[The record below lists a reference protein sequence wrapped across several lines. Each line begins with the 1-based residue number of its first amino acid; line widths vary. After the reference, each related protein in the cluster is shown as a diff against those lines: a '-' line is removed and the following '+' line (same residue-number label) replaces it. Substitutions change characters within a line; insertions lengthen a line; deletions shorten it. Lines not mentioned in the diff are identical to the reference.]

1 MAAAT
6 EATLLYT
13 RSPGYRRHVALD
25 MSPPMTNSI
34 HAKRKSSAAGRKPGS
49 SPLRVDTRPKPLLV
63 DGISSEI
70 TEPNPEVPQAEGYA
84 KISLN
89 SENRNLVIKTFAA
102 KERLFKPSPAP
113 PPTPSAIHCGGT
125 PGTASSVP
133 PHLRSAPIR
142 RLRHPLEESPLWG
155 AAGGALSGALSL
167 AVALPTL
174 LLLFLFLPVC
184 LLARSMAF
192 LAAVWGRR
200 AAAAGGNQGGGS
212 GSSESGSGGSRAWAG
227 DRPEPV
233 RGNDARWLGP
243 TWHRSVLHAVLVF
256 DSGLEVGA
264 LRQLVATRVLPRH
277 PRLTSRLIR
286 LPPPAPPCWL
296 PDPRFQIERHV
307 FPAALRPSK
316 RKRRRPRAP
325 GETERVTER
334 QLQRY
339 VARLLAVGLPASKPP
354 WELRVVRGYGK
365 HLDTVAVVRVHQSLA
380 DGMSL
385 VRLLCH
391 ALADSRVLHVP
402 QQPHFGGQSFSLNA
416 VRACLAGPLTLI
428 LWLLLLVAGG
438 VKGGGGG
445 WWSDCNPLTHRAS
458 WTGRITLSWSATI
471 ALPKITRVKHV
482 TRSTVNDVLMAA
494 LAGAVRGLLQGCG
507 IRQPP
512 NLRVVLPVD
521 LRSDISSPKPTSRMG
536 CKVAP
541 VVVALPVS
549 IEGAVPRLW
558 AMRKSLESLKSSP
571 EPVVVYGATAAL
583 MALLP
588 QRWACK
594 VISTPSATASLQF
607 SALPGPPST
616 LLVGGYPLKG
626 VFPILPAPEGLGLSV
641 SAFTY
646 ADQVYVTVAA
656 DSGLASAAKALLT
669 HLQAQI
675 ELLWQLLL
683 HRRLPGELRP
693 PVIMR
698 HSDLTRPSVQE
709 IQTRLY
715 HVQMELQKLS
725 LQVVASSYHSSTKDL
740 ANSNFSPNGRGI
752 RERPREKFAQ
762 GEDFLKGGELVE
774 KSQTDMENL
783 KDSVIVQ
790 VESEE
795 VIQVEEH
802 GAHSAT
808 QEDSLTMARL
818 RLLKAEF
825 VELLTELRKR
835 RSLIEGSDS
844 LIFEDE
850 ELVGELWRPRA
861 SSASRRS
868 LSLAGLI
875 SAATGRPTPSTSACA
890 SPTSPT
896 SHWDWEAVPQ
906 EDAPLDKS
914 ITQESAIGSAPA
926 GTLEELPPSRS
937 GARSQPDY
945 AGSSEALVITVA
957 SRDNGSPNVNIEVQD
972 MRLEEFR
979 RICPTEKEI

>member
-1 MAAAT
+1 MCMTPSAAREDKMAT

-13 RSPGYRRHVALD
+13 RSPGYRRHVTLD
-25 MSPPMTNSI
+25 MSPPLANSVH
-34 HAKRKSSAAGRKPGS
+34 HAKRKSSSGSRKS
-49 SPLRVDTRPKPLLV
+49 SCCSPVRVEARPKKPSLV
-63 DGISSEI
+63 DALSSEI
-70 TEPNPEVPQAEGYA
+70 AEPTPEVPQAEGYSRIQLEA
-84 KISLN
+84 ESK
-89 SENRNLVIKTFAA
+89 NLVIKPLARP
-102 KERLFKPSPAP
+102 ERLFRPSPAP
-113 PPTPSAIHCGGT
+113 PPTPSAVHCGG
-125 PGTASSVP
+125 GGGSGVP
-133 PHLRSAPIR
+133 PYLRSAPVR
-142 RLRHPLEESPLWG
+142 RLRHPLEESPVWG

-167 AVALPTL
+167 AVALPGL
-174 LLLFLFLPVC
+174 LLLSLLLPLC
-184 LLARSMAF
+184 LLARTMAF
-192 LAAVWGRR
+192 LVAAWGRR
-200 AAAAGGNQGGGS
+200 TNQGGSTEG
-212 GSSESGSGGSRAWAG
+212 GTGSRSWSG

-243 TWHRSVLHAVLVF
+243 TWRRSVLHAVLVF

-264 LRQLVATRVLPRH
+264 LRQLVASRVLPRH
-277 PRLTSRLIR
+277 PRLASRLIR

-307 FPAALRPSK
+307 FPAALRPSR
-316 RKRRRPRAP
+316 RKRSRQSPDQT
-325 GETERVTER
+325 TERVTER

-354 WELRVVRGYGK
+354 WELRVVKGYGK

-416 VRACLAGPLTLI
+416 VRACLAGPLTLL

-445 WWSDCNPLTHRAS
+445 WWSDCNPLTHRTS

-541 VVVALPVS
+541 VVVALPVA

-558 AMRKSLESLKSSP
+558 AMRKSLEALKSSP

-588 QRWACK
+588 QKWACK
-594 VISTPSATASLQF
+594 VIGTPSATASLQF

-669 HLQAQI
+669 HLQSQI

-693 PVIMR
+693 PIIMR

-725 LQVVASSYHSSTKDL
+725 LQVVASSCHQSIKDL
-740 ANSNFSPNGRGI
+740 ENPSSSANGRGK
-752 RERPREKFAQ
+752 RDRPQENTAQ
-762 GEDFLKGGELVE
+762 GGEFLKGGVIVDRGQNGVE
-774 KSQTDMENL
+774 NS
-783 KDSVIVQ
+783 KDSVVVQ

-795 VIQVEEH
+795 VIKVQENGVH
-802 GAHSAT
+802 TAT
-808 QEDSLTMARL
+808 QEESLTMARL

-835 RSLIEGSDS
+835 RSLVEGSDS
-844 LIFEDE
+844 LIFE
-850 ELVGELWRPRA
+850 VG
-861 SSASRRS
+861 
-868 LSLAGLI
+868 I
-875 SAATGRPTPSTSACA
+875 
-890 SPTSPT
+890 T
-896 SHWDWEAVPQ
+896 SH
-906 EDAPLDKS
+906 
-914 ITQESAIGSAPA
+914 
-926 GTLEELPPSRS
+926 
-937 GARSQPDY
+937 
-945 AGSSEALVITVA
+945 
-957 SRDNGSPNVNIEVQD
+957 
-972 MRLEEFR
+972 
-979 RICPTEKEI
+979 